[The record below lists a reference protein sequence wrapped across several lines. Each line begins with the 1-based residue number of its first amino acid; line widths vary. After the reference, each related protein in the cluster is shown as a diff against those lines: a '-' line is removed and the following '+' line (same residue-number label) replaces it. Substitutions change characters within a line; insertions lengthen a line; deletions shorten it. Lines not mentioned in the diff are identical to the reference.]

1 MAEFAM
7 DKQQLPKPED
17 QGFRLPLSSV
27 RLLVPPL
34 RLMSAFMWQVL
45 QQKNVVHYGKL
56 EEFVSM
62 VTETVP
68 HLLSYRQRVQLILG
82 LRARMIL
89 EMLRNPDDVKLVQI
103 HLDRMRLPDI
113 PAECPV
119 VVDSDLEL
127 CVSNFKALILAL
139 LKDPAE
145 KAYFFQEV
153 FPVEYGPRYDTA
165 LKELMWELL
174 SCLERLFPVPDF
186 KKTLSWLAPA
196 PVGLDECMQSE
207 PKHLKA
213 LFQQHKVIGN
223 VDHQNWATGST
234 SGTLPATSGDCII
247 SSLSVPPSTHM
258 AVTTESMVYHI
269 QPTTV
274 TILSQSALGQLGSEA
289 IIVTDY
295 TEVELGS
302 NEVAEESV
310 DRCVEVHA
318 GSSSVVAVLSNE
330 TAVEEEEMITV
341 NQHVELPKDPESNR
355 NSEEERNLCEKSTQ
369 CDIRDGGRLA
379 SFTDLRTTGND
390 SSVSTKAEEI
400 ASDGERQNKD
410 LKERKKDETQTSV
423 CQKDDQEPN
432 TTLNK
437 DKSLPLVSKDQA
449 IPERRGRGRPRK
461 KAVAPKVL
469 QNGRRGR
476 QLKAEKATEKRLVKN
491 EDIGEK
497 TDGKTKTV
505 ETGHNGMDTTVP
517 SCDLSPPR
525 PHKADTPE
533 NPRARYVC
541 DTCGRKFTRTSD
553 VRRHQ
558 LTHTGE
564 RPFRCAH
571 CEKTFQHAWDLT
583 KHCRKFHG
591 EATFS
596 CRLCPSQFINFRALT
611 AHHKKSHASELPHY
625 CSICGQTSPSAAALV
640 QHRKTHS
647 ATQQY
652 LCEQCGEGFD
662 TLLQRS
668 VHRQSHRM
676 HRKFKCPQCDKT
688 YSRQADVK
696 RHLLSHTGER
706 PHQCNL
712 CGKSFALRAGLQ
724 KHQLTHTG
732 ERPFPCP
739 HCPKAFNLLS
749 IMRRHERMHTGERPF
764 LCSQCGKRFL
774 SLGELLKHDKSHTDA
789 RPHLCSQ
796 CQKSFKSKRALREHV
811 LSHSGTRP
819 YACNYCDKK
828 FSKPFALNRHHLM
841 HTGER
846 PFACSHCE
854 KTFLTSAELAL
865 HKRVHTGE
873 RPYICPE
880 CPWKFRSSSELAR
893 HRRTHGQQRAYPC
906 SCCHKIY
913 TSTSKL
919 KNHMRMHTGED
930 HTKCPEDIS
939 HTVEVQESTLTEG
952 DVADTLS

>member
-1 MAEFAM
+1 MNEFAM
-7 DKQQLPKPED
+7 DKQQVPKRED

-89 EMLRNPDDVKLVQI
+89 EMLREPDDVKLAQV

-113 PAECPV
+113 PAGCS
-119 VVDSDLEL
+119 VDVYSDLEL
-127 CVSNFKALILAL
+127 SVSNFKALVLAL

-174 SCLERLFPVPDF
+174 SCLERLFPVPDL
-186 KKTLSWLAPA
+186 KKTLSWLTPA

-223 VDHQNWATGST
+223 MDQQNWTKGST
-234 SGTLPATSGDCII
+234 LGTLSATSGDCII

-258 AVTTESMVYHI
+258 AVTTESVVYHI

-310 DRCVEVHA
+310 DRCVEVHTEN
-318 GSSSVVAVLSNE
+318 SSVVAVLSNQ

-341 NQHVELPKDPESNR
+341 SQHVELPKDPESSR

-369 CDIRDGGRLA
+369 CDIRDGGL
-379 SFTDLRTTGND
+379 SGDLRAAGND
-390 SSVSTKAEEI
+390 GSMSASKAEGTE
-400 ASDGERQNKD
+400 SDGEGLNKE
-410 LKERKKDETQTSV
+410 LQERKKDATQTSV
-423 CQKDDQEPN
+423 CQKDDQEAN
-432 TTLNK
+432 IALNQE
-437 DKSLPLVSKDQA
+437 KSFPLAV
-449 IPERRGRGRPRK
+449 PLRRGRGRPRK
-461 KAVAPKVL
+461 NTVAQKVV
-469 QNGRRGR
+469 QNGKRGR
-476 QLKAEKATEKRLVKN
+476 RFKAEKDKEKMNSEDTE
-491 EDIGEK
+491 ETTDEK
-497 TDGKTKTV
+497 TTIA
-505 ETGHNGMDTTVP
+505 ETGFNGMDTTV
-517 SCDLSPPR
+517 SSRDLSPPR
-525 PHKADTPE
+525 PQTSETAE

-596 CRLCPSQFINFRALT
+596 CRLCPSQFINFRSLT

-625 CSICGQTSPSAAALV
+625 CSICGQASPSAAALV

-796 CQKSFKSKRALREHV
+796 CQKSFKSKRALREHI

-819 YACNYCDKK
+819 YPCSYCDKK

-846 PFACSHCE
+846 PFACTHCE

-873 RPYICPE
+873 RPYICSE

-893 HRRTHGQQRAYPC
+893 HRRTHGQQRAYTC
-906 SCCHKIY
+906 SYCPKIY

-919 KNHMRMHTGED
+919 KTHMRIHTGED
-930 HTKCPEDIS
+930 NTKCPEDIS
-939 HTVEVQESTLTEG
+939 HTVEVQESTLTESDMPDG
-952 DVADTLS
+952 LS

>member
-1 MAEFAM
+1 M
-7 DKQQLPKPED
+7 DKQQLPKSED
-17 QGFRLPLSSV
+17 EEFRIPLSSV

-45 QQKNVVHYGKL
+45 QQKHLVHYGKL

-68 HLLSYRQRVQLILG
+68 HLLTYRQRVQLILG
-82 LRARMIL
+82 LRARMIFEL
-89 EMLRNPDDVKLVQI
+89 LHKPEDMKLVQV

-113 PAECPV
+113 PPGCPV
-119 VVDSDLEL
+119 DIDSDLEL
-127 CVSNFKALILAL
+127 CVSNFKALVHAL
-139 LKDPAE
+139 LKDPVE

-153 FPVEYGPRYDTA
+153 FPVEYGSRYDTA

-174 SCLERLFPVPDF
+174 SCLEKLFPVPDF
-186 KKTLSWLAPA
+186 KKTLSWLTPAPA
-196 PVGLDECMQSE
+196 DLDECMQSE

-213 LFQQHKVIGN
+213 LFQHHKVISN
-223 VDHQNWATGST
+223 TENQNWARGST
-234 SGTLPATSGDCII
+234 LGSLPATSGDCII
-247 SSLSVPPSTHM
+247 SSLSIPPSTHM
-258 AVTTESMVYHI
+258 AVTTEPMVYHI
-269 QPTTV
+269 QPTAV

-295 TEVELGS
+295 TEVELGGD
-302 NEVAEESV
+302 EVAEESPG
-310 DRCVEVHA
+310 RCIEMHTENA
-318 GSSSVVAVLSNE
+318 SVVAVLSGQ
-330 TAVEEEEMITV
+330 TAVKEGEMITV
-341 NQHVELPKDPESNR
+341 KEHVELPKDPEN
-355 NSEEERNLCEKSTQ
+355 NSEEERRVCEKSTQ
-369 CDIRDGGRLA
+369 YDVSERETGPSTTVDVPKHDI
-379 SFTDLRTTGND
+379 TH
-390 SSVSTKAEEI
+390 
-400 ASDGERQNKD
+400 NKD
-410 LKERKKDETQTSV
+410 TSSALTSKE
-423 CQKDDQEPN
+423 
-432 TTLNK
+432 
-437 DKSLPLVSKDQA
+437 QA
-449 IPERRGRGRPRK
+449 VPVRRGRGRPRK
-461 KAVAPKVL
+461 SAVSPEVV
-469 QNGRRGR
+469 QNGRQGK
-476 QLKAEKATEKRLVKN
+476 QLVAEKAAEKKTN
-491 EDIGEK
+491 EDVEET
-497 TDGKTKTV
+497 TDENTKTAD
-505 ETGHNGMDTTVP
+505 TTHNGMDTEVSP
-517 SCDLSPPR
+517 DNLSPPGT
-525 PHKADTPE
+525 HKAETSG
-533 NPRARYVC
+533 NPRARHVC
-541 DTCGRKFTRTSD
+541 NTCGRKFTRTSD

-571 CEKTFQHAWDLT
+571 CEKTFQHSWDLT

-591 EATFS
+591 QATFS
-596 CRLCPSQFINFRALT
+596 CSLCPSQFINYRALT
-611 AHHKKSHASELPHY
+611 AHHKECHTCELPHY
-625 CSICGQTSPSAAALV
+625 CSICGQASPNAAALV

-676 HRKFKCPQCDKT
+676 LRKFKCPQCDNT

-712 CGKSFALRAGLQ
+712 CGKSFTLRTGLQ
-724 KHQLTHTG
+724 KHQLTHTS

-774 SLGELLKHDKSHTDA
+774 SLGELLKHDKSHTDT

-796 CQKSFKSKRALREHV
+796 CQKSFKSKRSLREHI

-819 YACNYCDKK
+819 YPCNYCNKK
-828 FSKPFALNRHHLM
+828 FSKPSTLNRHHLM

-846 PFACSHCE
+846 PFACSYCE
-854 KTFLTSAELAL
+854 KTFLTSTELAL
-865 HKRVHTGE
+865 HKRGHTGE
-873 RPYICPE
+873 RPYVCPD

-893 HRRTHGQQRAYPC
+893 HRRTHGQKRAYPC
-906 SCCHKIY
+906 SYCHKIY

-919 KNHMRMHTGED
+919 KNHMRMHTVED
-930 HTKCPEDIS
+930 NTKCPEDIS
-939 HTVEVQESTLTEG
+939 HTVEVRESTLTEG
-952 DVADTLS
+952 EVADTLS

>member
-1 MAEFAM
+1 M
-7 DKQQLPKPED
+7 DKQVLPKPED

-45 QQKNVVHYGKL
+45 QQKNIVHYGKL

-89 EMLRNPDDVKLVQI
+89 EMLHKPEDVKLVQV
-103 HLDRMRLPDI
+103 HLDKMRLPDV
-113 PAECPV
+113 PAGCPID
-119 VVDSDLEL
+119 VDSDLEL
-127 CVSNFKALILAL
+127 SVSNFKALILAL
-139 LKDPAE
+139 LKDPAI

-186 KKTLSWLAPA
+186 KKTLSWLIPA

-213 LFQQHKVIGN
+213 LFQQHKLIGN
-223 VDHQNWATGST
+223 VDHQNWTKGST
-234 SGTLPATSGDCII
+234 LDTLSATSGDCII

-258 AVTTESMVYHI
+258 AVTTTESMAYHI

-274 TILSQSALGQLGSEA
+274 NILSHSALGQLGSES

-310 DRCVEVHA
+310 DRCVEVQT
-318 GSSSVVAVLSNE
+318 GSSSEVEVFSNQ
-330 TAVEEEEMITV
+330 TAVEEEEINT
-341 NQHVELPKDPESNR
+341 VELPKDQESNR
-355 NSEEERNLCEKSTQ
+355 NSEEERSLCEKSIQ
-369 CDIRDGGRLA
+369 CDIRDGGGVA
-379 SFTDLRTTGND
+379 SFTELRTTGND
-390 SSVSTKAEEI
+390 DSGSTKAEGTE
-400 ASDGERQNKD
+400 SDGERQNRE
-410 LKERKKDETQTSV
+410 LKETKKDATQTSV
-423 CQKDDQEPN
+423 CQEDDQEPN

-437 DKSLPLVSKDQA
+437 DKSSPIASKDQA
-449 IPERRGRGRPRK
+449 VPVRRGRGRPRK
-461 KAVAPKVL
+461 NVVAPKAV

-476 QLKAEKATEKRLVKN
+476 RLKAEKATEEKNN

-497 TDGKTKTV
+497 TDGESKTV
-505 ETGHNGMDTTVP
+505 EAGHNGMDVTE
-517 SCDLSPPR
+517 SSRDLSPPR
-525 PHKADTPE
+525 SHKAEASE

-541 DTCGRKFTRTSD
+541 NTCGRKFTRTSD

-625 CSICGQTSPSAAALV
+625 CSICGQASPNAAALV

-668 VHRQSHRM
+668 IHRQSHRM
-676 HRKFKCPQCDKT
+676 HRTFKCPQCDKT

-819 YACNYCDKK
+819 YSCNYCDKK

-846 PFACSHCE
+846 PFACLHCG

-865 HKRVHTGE
+865 HKRIHTGE
-873 RPYICPE
+873 RPYICTE

-893 HRRTHGQQRAYPC
+893 HRRTHGQQRAYTC
-906 SCCHKIY
+906 SYCPKMY

-919 KNHMRMHTGED
+919 KNHMRMHTGEVN
-930 HTKCPEDIS
+930 TKCPEDIS
-939 HTVEVQESTLTEG
+939 HTEEVQEVILIENDMS
-952 DVADTLS
+952 DSLS

>member
-1 MAEFAM
+1 MAEFVV
-7 DKQQLPKPED
+7 DKQEGPTLEAS
-17 QGFRLPLSSV
+17 GLRLPLSSV

-34 RLMSAFMWQVL
+34 RLMSAFMWQVV
-45 QQKNVVHYGKL
+45 QEKNLVHYGKL
-56 EEFVSM
+56 EEFVCM
-62 VTETVP
+62 VTESVP
-68 HLLSYRQRVQLILG
+68 HLLTYRQRVQLILG

-89 EMLRNPDDVKLVQI
+89 EMLHKPEDVKLVQM

-113 PAECPV
+113 PTGCSV
-119 VVDSDLEL
+119 DVDSDFEL
-127 CVSNFKALILAL
+127 SVCNFKALVLAL

-145 KAYFFQEV
+145 KVYFFQEV
-153 FPVEYGPRYDTA
+153 FPVEYGPRYDSA

-174 SCLERLFPVPDF
+174 SRLERLFPVPDF
-186 KKTLSWLAPA
+186 KETISWLTPAPA
-196 PVGLDECMQSE
+196 GMDECMQSE

-213 LFQQHKVIGN
+213 LFEQHKV
-223 VDHQNWATGST
+223 VSSMDHQNWAKGS
-234 SGTLPATSGDCII
+234 SLDALNATSGDCII

-274 TILSQSALGQLGSEA
+274 TILSQTALGQLGSEA

-295 TEVELGS
+295 SEVELDS
-302 NEVAEESV
+302 TEVAEEPV

-318 GSSSVVAVLSNE
+318 GSTSVVEVLRNQA
-330 TAVEEEEMITV
+330 AVEEEEIITV
-341 NQHVELPKDPESNR
+341 SRHVKFPKDPESNR
-355 NSEEERNLCEKSTQ
+355 SSEEDERSLCEKSTQ
-369 CDIRDGGRLA
+369 CEIISDVN
-379 SFTDLRTTGND
+379 DLRSTGND
-390 SSVSTKAEEI
+390 HSND
-400 ASDGERQNKD
+400 SDGERHNKE
-410 LKERKKDETQTSV
+410 LRERTKDAPQPPV
-423 CQKDDQEPN
+423 CQEDVGEPDPAQ
-432 TTLNK
+432 
-437 DKSLPLVSKDQA
+437 DKSMGLTCKDQA
-449 IPERRGRGRPRK
+449 VPERRGRGRPRK
-461 KAVAPKVL
+461 NTLVPKLV

-476 QLKAEKATEKRLVKN
+476 RPKTGKNTEKKKN

-497 TDGKTKTV
+497 NDGKSETFKT
-505 ETGHNGMDTTVP
+505 EHEGTENTVL
-517 SCDLSPPR
+517 SCDPNTAR
-525 PHKADTPE
+525 PINTETSE

-541 DTCGRKFTRTSD
+541 NTCGRKFTRTSD

-596 CRLCPSQFINFRALT
+596 CCLCPNQFVNFRSLT
-611 AHHKKSHASELPHY
+611 AHHKKSHGGELPHY
-625 CSICGQTSPSAAALV
+625 CSICGQASVSEAALV

-652 LCEQCGEGFD
+652 VCEQCGEGFD

-706 PHQCNL
+706 PHPCNL

-789 RPHLCSQ
+789 RPHVCTQ
-796 CQKSFKSKRALREHV
+796 CQKRFKSKRALHEHV
-811 LSHSGTRP
+811 LSHSGMRP
-819 YACNYCDKK
+819 YPCKYCDKT

-846 PFACSHCE
+846 PFACLHCE

-873 RPYICPE
+873 RPYVCPE

-893 HRRTHGQQRAYPC
+893 HRRTHGQQRAYSC
-906 SCCHKIY
+906 SYCPKIY
-913 TSTSKL
+913 TGISKL

-930 HTKCPEDIS
+930 NTKCPEDIS
-939 HTVEVQESTLTEG
+939 HTVEVQEFTLTEG
-952 DVADTLS
+952 DATESLS